1 MNCNACHK
9 TRPLNS
15 CSDEIVIGT
24 FAPDTDFYVYIQTIA
39 TGNIIRLEATSDG
52 DGLLSIDTSEIN
64 FSDVLQYQLWV
75 TLQSATSQHDNVT
88 FTASDGSEEV
98 EAIECLLL
106 KFENVMDGDECCLCI
121 ETQTILLIPTEM
133 EVGENDFIDQTP
145 QGGTYGLLAGL
156 VNDVNTLFTV
166 SEEIYKSGTLRVFV
180 NGVLQQNGVSWT
192 ETTPGSGT
200 FTFVS
205 APFTGDIISA
215 IYQKP

>member
-1 MNCNACHK
+1 MNCHACNK

-24 FAPDTDFYVYIQTIA
+24 FEPDTDYYVYLETIA
-39 TGNIIRLEATSDG
+39 TGNITRLEATSES
-52 DGLLSIDTSEIN
+52 DGLLPINVESIDFATTLEYI
-64 FSDVLQYQLWV
+64 LWV
-75 TLQSATSQHDNVT
+75 TLQSATNQHDNVT
-88 FTASDGSEEV
+88 FTASDGEDIV
-98 EAIECLLL
+98 EGVTCLLL
-106 KFENVMDGDECCLCI
+106 KFEKVMDGERCCLCI
-121 ETQTILLIPTEM
+121 GTQTILLIPTEM
-133 EVGENDFIDQTP
+133 ATDETDFIDQTP

-156 VNDVNTLFTV
+156 VNDVNTVYTV
-166 SEEIYKSGTLRVFV
+166 SEGIYSSGTLRVYV

-215 IYQKP
+215 VYQKP